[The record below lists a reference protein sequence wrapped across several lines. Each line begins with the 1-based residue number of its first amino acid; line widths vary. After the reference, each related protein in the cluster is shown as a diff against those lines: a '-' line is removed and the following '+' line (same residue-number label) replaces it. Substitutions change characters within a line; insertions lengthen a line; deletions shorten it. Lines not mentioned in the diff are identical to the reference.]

1 MTPVAG
7 SGPTNAARPRGA
19 NLRLLSRALFAV
31 VLAALAAVVVRLRGT
46 GGTPRHRGGW
56 RELSA
61 EDFVEPVEK

>member
-1 MTPVAG
+1 
-7 SGPTNAARPRGA
+7 
-19 NLRLLSRALFAV
+19 LRLLSRALFAV

-61 EDFVEPVEK
+61 EDFVEPVEE